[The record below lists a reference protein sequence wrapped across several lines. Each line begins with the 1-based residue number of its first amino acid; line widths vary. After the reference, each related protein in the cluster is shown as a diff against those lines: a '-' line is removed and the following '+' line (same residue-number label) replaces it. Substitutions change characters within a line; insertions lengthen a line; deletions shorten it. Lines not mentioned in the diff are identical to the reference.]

1 MKHLKLRWLILALM
15 LSNALL
21 YGWRAGL
28 FEAWGVAPEIAREP
42 SRTLQQIQPD
52 NVVITR
58 KIS

>member
-28 FEAWGVAPEIAREP
+28 FEAWGFAPESAREP

-58 KIS
+58 KLS

>member
-1 MKHLKLRWLILALM
+1 MKHLKLRWLILVLM

-21 YGWRAGL
+21 YGWREGL
-28 FEAWGVAPEIAREP
+28 FEAWGFAPESAREP

-52 NVVITR
+52 NAIITR

>member
-1 MKHLKLRWLILALM
+1 MKHLKLRWLILVLM

-21 YGWRAGL
+21 SGWREGL
-28 FEAWGVAPEIAREP
+28 FEAWGFAPESAREP

-52 NVVITR
+52 NVIITR

>member
-1 MKHLKLRWLILALM
+1 MKHLKLRWLILILM

-21 YGWRAGL
+21 YGWRDGL
-28 FEAWGVAPEIAREP
+28 FEAWDFGHENAREP

-58 KIS
+58 KTS

>member
-1 MKHLKLRWLILALM
+1 LM

-21 YGWRAGL
+21 YGWREGL
-28 FEAWGVAPEIAREP
+28 FEAWGFAPESAREP

>member
-1 MKHLKLRWLILALM
+1 MNHLMLRWLILILM

-21 YGWRAGL
+21 YGWREGL
-28 FEAWGVAPEIAREP
+28 FEALGLTTETAREP

-58 KIS
+58 KPS